1 MTNAIRKRF
10 RGFLPVVIDVETG
23 GLEPRQDALL
33 ELAAITILMD
43 ENGKVFPSEE
53 FHYHILPFQNAN
65 LDPKSL
71 AFNKIDP
78 HYPLRFAIEEKDAMK
93 DLCLKVQAACKMNFC
108 ARAVL
113 VGHNAWFDQHFLN
126 AAIARSHINKNPFHG
141 FTSFDTATL
150 SGLVFG
156 QTVLSK
162 ALAAAN
168 ISHDNDEAHSA
179 LYDARQT
186 AELFCYIVNQ
196 WKLPVIT
203 EEPPLS
209 PDE

>member
-1 MTNAIRKRF
+1 MTHAIKKRF

-23 GLEPRQDALL
+23 GLEPKNDALL
-33 ELAAITILMD
+33 ELAAITIEMD
-43 ENGKVFPSEE
+43 EQGLVFPAEE
-53 FHYHILPFQNAN
+53 FHYHILPFKGAN

-78 HYPLRFAIEEKDAMK
+78 DYPLRFAIEEKDAMK
-93 DLCLKVQAACKMNFC
+93 ELCQKVTQACKKNQC
-108 ARAVL
+108 QRAVL

-126 AAIARSHINKNPFHG
+126 SALTRSHLTKTPFHR

-162 ALAAAN
+162 ALAEAN
-168 ISHDNDEAHSA
+168 IPYDNEEAHSA
-179 LYDARQT
+179 LYDAQRT
-186 AELFCYIVNQ
+186 AELFCAIVNK
-196 WKLPVIT
+196 WHTLTVP
-203 EEPPLS
+203 EPAPF